1 MLSRFVGSWSSDFT
15 QLLHSNSKGLLLPSQ
30 LRTQLSHESLGKC
43 MNATYIVICKIFM
56 NFSSERLQIMLKMLS
71 LELVIFFVDAL

>member
-15 QLLHSNSKGLLLPSQ
+15 QLLHSNSKGLLPSQ

-43 MNATYIVICKIFM
+43 MNATYIVICKIFQ
-56 NFSSERLQIMLKMLS
+56 NFSSERLQMMLKMLS
-71 LELVIFFVDAL
+71 LELVIFCVEAL